1 MSDYDLVVVGGG
13 INGVGVAQAA
23 AANGYTVLLL
33 EKNGLGSGT
42 SSKSSKLIH
51 GGLRYLESWE
61 LRLVRE
67 ALLERALLLK
77 LAPDLVHLKNFYLP
91 VYPTMR
97 RGPALLYA
105 GLSLYYLLSGF
116 DADARF
122 TTIPRR
128 SWGKLD
134 GLRTKGLSRVFRYHD
149 AQTNDRELTRAV
161 MFSAQQLGAEL
172 ACPARL
178 FAAKLDAQGVTVTYR
193 EGATEKS
200 CRAKVLVNAAGPWA
214 NELLAQISPAVKPM
228 PIELVQGTHII
239 VPGELTQGC
248 YYLESRRDGRAVFVM
263 PWQGRVMVGT
273 TETRYYASPDKVH
286 ALRSER
292 KYLCGVLRHYFPR
305 YRGLRPGDPSIT
317 DFAGLRVLPA
327 GDDHVFHRSRET
339 ILRGDRPASEGQ
351 PRVLTIYGG
360 KLTAY
365 RLTAEKVML
374 HLQRTLPDRPQR
386 ARTNELPITPAPEG
400 YANPDWANANSGH
413 ADLANADLTKADRG
427 DAD

>member
-23 AANGYTVLLL
+23 AANGHSVLLL

-61 LRLVRE
+61 LHLVRE

-77 LAPDLVHLKNFYLP
+77 LAPDLVHLKDFYLP
-91 VYPTMR
+91 VYKAMR
-97 RGPALLYA
+97 RGLALLYA

-116 DADARF
+116 DADAKF
-122 TTIPRR
+122 TTVPRH
-128 SWGKLD
+128 SWDKLD

-149 AQTNDRELTRAV
+149 AQTNDQELTRAV

-172 ACPARL
+172 ACPAKL
-178 FAAKLDAQGVTVTYR
+178 VAAELDAQGVTVTYR
-193 EGATEKS
+193 DGAIEKS

-214 NELLAQISPAVKPM
+214 NELLTQISPVVKPM

-248 YYLESRRDGRAVFVM
+248 YYLESPRDGRAVFVL
-263 PWQGRVMVGT
+263 PWQGQVMVGT
-273 TETRYYASPDKVH
+273 TETRYCASPDKVH

-292 KYLCGVLRHYFPR
+292 RYLCGVLQHYFPH
-305 YRGLRPGDPSIT
+305 YRGLRPDDKSIT
-317 DFAGLRVLPA
+317 DFSGLRVLPG
-327 GDDHVFHRSRET
+327 GDGHVFHRSRET
-339 ILRGDRPASEGQ
+339 ILHADRPASEGQ

-365 RLTAEKVML
+365 RLTAQKVIR
-374 HLQRTLPDRPQR
+374 HLQSTLPDRPQR
-386 ARTNELPITPAPEG
+386 ARTDQLSITPAPED
-400 YANPDWANANSGH
+400 YANAERANPNRAN
-413 ADLANADLTKADRG
+413 ADLANAD
-427 DAD
+427 

>member
-1 MSDYDLVVVGGG
+1 MADYDLVVVGGG
-13 INGVGVAQAA
+13 VNGVGVAQAA
-23 AANGYTVLLL
+23 AANGNTVLLL

-61 LRLVRE
+61 LHLVRE

-77 LAPDLVHLKNFYLP
+77 LAPDLVQLKDFHLP

-97 RGPALLYA
+97 RGSVLLYA

-116 DADARF
+116 DGDARF
-122 TTIPRR
+122 ATVPRR
-128 SWGKLD
+128 SWDKLD
-134 GLRTKGLSRVFRYHD
+134 GLRTEGLSRVFRYHD
-149 AQTNDRELTRAV
+149 AQTNDLELTRAV

-172 ACPARL
+172 ACPAKL
-178 FAAKLDAQGVTVTYR
+178 VAAELDAQGASVTYR

-200 CRAKVLVNAAGPWA
+200 CRAKVLVNAAGPWV
-214 NELLAQISPAVKPM
+214 NELLTKIRPAVKPM
-228 PIELVQGTHII
+228 PVELVQGTHII

-248 YYLESRRDGRAVFVM
+248 YYLESRRDGRAVFVL

-273 TETRYYASPDKVH
+273 TETRYNASPDKVH

-292 KYLCGVLRHYFPR
+292 KYLCGVLQHYFPH
-305 YRGLRPGDPSIT
+305 YRGLRPGDQSIT
-317 DFAGLRVLPA
+317 DFTGLRVLPA
-327 GDDHVFHRSRET
+327 GDKHVFHRSRET
-339 ILRGDRPASEGQ
+339 ILHADRPSSEGQ

-365 RLTAEKVML
+365 RLTAEKVMR
-374 HLQRTLPDRPQR
+374 HLQSTLPDRPQR
-386 ARTNELPITPAPEG
+386 ARTDELPITPAPEG
-400 YANPDWANANSGH
+400 YAN
-413 ADLANADLTKADRG
+413 AD
-427 DAD
+427 